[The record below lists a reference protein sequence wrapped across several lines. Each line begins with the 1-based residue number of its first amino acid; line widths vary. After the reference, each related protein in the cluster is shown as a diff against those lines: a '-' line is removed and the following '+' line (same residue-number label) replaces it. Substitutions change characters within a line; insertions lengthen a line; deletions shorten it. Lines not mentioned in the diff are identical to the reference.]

1 MATGTSRN
9 ILITV
14 DDSPASERVFG
25 YALQNFYRPGDVLH
39 ILHILPPSRQ
49 VVVTPDL
56 GLEGVLED
64 NEDTRRKVD
73 DHARQFLKDKFETKL
88 ETLKIPYQLDIM
100 RGPDADNSSIG
111 VLVCKRAEQL
121 NAVVVVM
128 AKHSRG
134 PIQEWFIG
142 SATNYACHHC
152 KQPVLVLH
160 CD

>member
-88 ETLKIPYQLDIM
+88 ETLKVGCSLVS
-100 RGPDADNSSIG
+100 NSSGSSTRIFHSTGHGIG
-111 VLVCKRAEQL
+111 LPFKVL
-121 NAVVVVM
+121 
-128 AKHSRG
+128 
-134 PIQEWFIG
+134 
-142 SATNYACHHC
+142 SAGCVGYSG
-152 KQPVLVLH
+152 
-160 CD
+160 